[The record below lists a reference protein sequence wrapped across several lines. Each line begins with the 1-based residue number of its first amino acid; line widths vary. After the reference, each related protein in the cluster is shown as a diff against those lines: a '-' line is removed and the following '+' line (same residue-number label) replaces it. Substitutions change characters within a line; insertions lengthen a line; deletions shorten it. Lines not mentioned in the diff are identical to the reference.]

1 MSEVIP
7 VMEKISGQSDRY
19 LFVFTLVICGFSVW
33 RSIKYLV
40 EKLDQIQSER
50 QNDLKMII
58 QEQREVIEHNTQA
71 FIQLSDSI
79 GELRREINLK

>member
-1 MSEVIP
+1 MTPIADHLSV
-7 VMEKISGQSDRY
+7 QSDRY
-19 LFVFTLVICGFSVW
+19 LFILALVVGGFSVW

-40 EKLDQIQSER
+40 EKLDQIQNER

-58 QEQREVIEHNTQA
+58 SEQREVIENNTQA

-79 GELRREINLK
+79 GELRREMNLK

>member
-1 MSEVIP
+1 MTNMTPIADHLSV
-7 VMEKISGQSDRY
+7 QSDRY
-19 LFVFTLVICGFSVW
+19 LFILALVVGGLSVW

-40 EKLDQIQSER
+40 EKLDQIQNER

-58 QEQREVIEHNTQA
+58 SEQREVIENNTQA

-79 GELRREINLK
+79 AELRREINLK